1 MESDSYELTPEDI
14 TEQETELEAPSDEE
28 TEYTEEDYGDDYGD
42 DENSDDNPDEESDPD
57 SDPDPEESDLEES
70 DLEESDLEES
80 DPEESDPDAVHVNN
94 EIAALTAQGDA
105 AEQLLAGHNI
115 NYTALCQEYAE
126 TGKLSEK
133 SLASLNKAGFPK
145 ALIENYI
152 EGQQSRL
159 EASYGNYIKTAAGGE
174 KQYTALCQWAANN
187 LSEAEIRRYDNA
199 LDTHNLDTALTA
211 LEGLMLKYEK
221 ANGNAPEIIRGKA
234 PARQA
239 AIKGF
244 NSMEEMADAMEDP
257 RYEKDPAYTHKI
269 EQRMLA
275 TEL

>member
-14 TEQETELEAPSDEE
+14 TKQETEPEENGDDTYTEDDYGNDYGDDDPDEE
-28 TEYTEEDYGDDYGD
+28 NIDPDDDYGD

-57 SDPDPEESDLEES
+57 SDP
-70 DLEESDLEES
+70 

-159 EASYGNYIKTAAGGE
+159 EASYGSYIKTAAGGE

-239 AIKGF
+239 TIKGF

>member
-42 DENSDDNPDEESDPD
+42 NSEEEEEDSEEEDSEEEEEDSEEEDSEEED
-57 SDPDPEESDLEES
+57 SD
-70 DLEESDLEES
+70 
-80 DPEESDPDAVHVNN
+80 AAYVNN
-94 EIAALTAQGDA
+94 EITALTEQGDA
-105 AEQLLAGHNI
+105 AAELLATHGI
-115 NYTALCQEYAE
+115 SYKDLCAEYTANGE
-126 TGKLSEK
+126 LSEK

-244 NSMEEMADAMEDP
+244 NSLEEMADAMEDP

>member
-1 MESDSYELTPEDI
+1 MESESYELTPEDI
-14 TEQETELEAPSDEE
+14 TEQDTDPESPPEEEE
-28 TEYTEEDYGDDYGD
+28 TEYTEDDYGD
-42 DENSDDNPDEESDPD
+42 DCDPDDDPDDDPDEDLDEDGDEDGDEDSDGDLDDDPD
-57 SDPDPEESDLEES
+57 QEL
-70 DLEESDLEES
+70 
-80 DPEESDPDAVHVNN
+80 DPDAVHVNN
-94 EIAALTAQGDA
+94 EIKALIAQGDA
-105 AEQLLAGHNI
+105 AAELLATHGI
-115 NYTALCQEYAE
+115 NYTDLCAEYTE
-126 TGKLSEK
+126 NGELSEK
-133 SLASLNKAGFPK
+133 SLASLEKAGFPK

-221 ANGNAPEIIRGKA
+221 ANGNAPEIIRGKTH
-234 PARQA
+234 ARQA